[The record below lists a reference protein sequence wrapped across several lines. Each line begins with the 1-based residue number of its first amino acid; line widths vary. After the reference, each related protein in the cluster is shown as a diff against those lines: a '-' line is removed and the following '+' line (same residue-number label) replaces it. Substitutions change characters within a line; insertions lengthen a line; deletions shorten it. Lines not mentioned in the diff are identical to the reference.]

1 MTIPAATPAFTERVD
16 PNCAID
22 TVSPAAARAASV
34 RPGPSWPNRS
44 TQARGQQRGLQAHGT
59 GGVVDGHH
67 GEAVRGGEGGEPGDV
82 RVVVHRDVAVG
93 DHCDLPRWLLCPA
106 L

>member
-1 MTIPAATPAFTERVD
+1 MAAAPAFTAATPAFTERVD

-44 TQARGQQRGLQAHGT
+44 TQARGSGAVSRRTAP
-59 GGVVDGHH
+59 GVLST
-67 GEAVRGGEGGEPGDV
+67 ATTASPC
-82 RVVVHRDVAVG
+82 AAAKAAS
-93 DHCDLPRWLLCPA
+93 PA
-106 L
+106 TSAWWCTAT